1 MPREVVVSEAFAD
14 RYWTA
19 ATAVGKRIRMNPAG
33 PWSTIVGVVGGTRDD
48 GLEQPPAQTVYSPL
62 ITSTASG
69 APWTPRNVAF
79 VVRAG
84 GDADALGTAARAAVR
99 ASVPGVPPYRMLP
112 LGELLSAAVSRTTF
126 TLLLIGI
133 AALVA
138 TAVGATG
145 IYGVIA
151 YLVALRTREI
161 GVRLALG
168 AQPADVRRMVVGR
181 AVGDAAGGVIAG
193 LIRALA
199 SLLFGVSPT
208 DPLALAG
215 AASVL
220 LVTAV
225 AASWLPARRAARLDP
240 AIALRG
246 D

>member
-1 MPREVVVSEAFAD
+1 
-14 RYWTA
+14 
-19 ATAVGKRIRMNPAG
+19 MNPAG

-193 LIRALA
+193 LIGAVVATRALA